1 MRRGTYHDDLPR
13 WTLRPRQQR
22 TLERLLDGEF
32 APLHGFLGRADY
44 DSVLLTMHLADGT
57 PWPFPV
63 TLDVDEAFAA
73 RLDAGARVLLRD
85 RHGTALARLDLGDV
99 YYPDHLREARL
110 LYGHMDRRHPAVV
123 ELLRH
128 TGAVYL
134 GGRVHDL
141 RDSAGTR
148 QRLPTGLSAAWGG
161 ARDIVPGRA
170 YAIEAFGM
178 GGSRLL
184 H

>member
-1 MRRGTYHDDLPR
+1 MHDHTREHAPR
-13 WTLRPRQQR
+13 WILRPRQQR
-22 TLERLLDGEF
+22 WLERLLDNEL

-44 DSVLLTMHLADGT
+44 DSVLAAMHLADGT

-73 RLDAGARVLLRD
+73 TLDAGARIALCSP
-85 RHGTALARLDLGDV
+85 HGEPLARLDLSDI

-110 LYGHMDRRHPAVV
+110 LYGHMDRRHPAIVQ
-123 ELLRH
+123 LLRH

-134 GGRVHDL
+134 GGRVHHWRGVAAPRGPLDDATGIVSSSHDL
-141 RDSAGTR
+141 
-148 QRLPTGLSAAWGG
+148 WGG
-161 ARDIVPGRA
+161 NGSLH
-170 YAIEAFGM
+170 AIEPVGACV
-178 GGSRLL
+178 SHLL

>member
-1 MRRGTYHDDLPR
+1 MHPDTFDHSPR
-13 WTLRPRQQR
+13 WILRTRQQR
-22 TLERLLDGEF
+22 WLECLLDSEL

-44 DSVLLTMHLADGT
+44 DSVLTAMHLADGT

-73 RLDAGARVLLRD
+73 TLDVGARIELCDHRGEL
-85 RHGTALARLDLGDV
+85 LARLDLSDI

-110 LYGHMDRRHPAVV
+110 LYGHMDRQHPAIVQ
-123 ELLRH
+123 LLRH

-141 RDSAGTR
+141 RGVAAS
-148 QRLPTGLSAAWGG
+148 RLPLDDVAEAVPSSHDLWRGHGSLHAVEPMG
-161 ARDIVPGRA
+161 ACV
-170 YAIEAFGM
+170 
-178 GGSRLL
+178 SHLL

>member
-1 MRRGTYHDDLPR
+1 MRRDTPGDARPR

-22 TLERLLDGEF
+22 TLERLLDGGF

-44 DSVLLTMHLADGT
+44 DSVLLAMRLADGT

-63 TLDVDEAFAA
+63 TLDVDEAFAV
-73 RLDAGARVLLRD
+73 RLDAGSRVLLCD
-85 RHGTALARLDLGDV
+85 CHGTAVAWLDLADI
-99 YYPDHLREARL
+99 YHPDHLRELRL
-110 LYGHMDRRHPAVV
+110 LYGQMDRRHPVAV

-134 GGRVHDL
+134 GGRVRDL
-141 RDSAGTR
+141 RDPARGGPAMDVVGDGL
-148 QRLPTGLSAAWGG
+148 RLWGG
-161 ARDIVPGRA
+161 PVGYAW
-170 YAIEAFGM
+170 AIEVG

>member
-1 MRRGTYHDDLPR
+1 MHPDTFDHAPR
-13 WTLRPRQQR
+13 WVLRPRQQR
-22 TLERLLDGEF
+22 WLERLLDGEL

-44 DSVLLTMHLADGT
+44 DSVLTAMHLADGT

-73 RLDAGARVLLRD
+73 TLDVGARVELCDSR
-85 RHGTALARLDLGDV
+85 GAALARLDLGDI

-110 LYGHMDRRHPAVV
+110 LYGHMDRQHPAIVQ
-123 ELLRH
+123 LLRH
-128 TGAVYL
+128 TGPVYL

-141 RDSAGTR
+141 RRVAVPLVPLNDVAGAMPSR
-148 QRLPTGLSAAWGG
+148 N
-161 ARDIVPGRA
+161 
-170 YAIEAFGM
+170 GM
-178 GGSRLL
+178 GNGDLSHAIQPTAACVSHLL

>member
-1 MRRGTYHDDLPR
+1 MRRDIPDHAPH
-13 WTLRPRQQR
+13 WMLRARQQR
-22 TLERLLDGEF
+22 MLERLLDGEL

-44 DSVLLTMHLADGT
+44 DSVLATMHLADGT

-73 RLDAGARVLLRD
+73 RLDAGARIELRD
-85 RHGTALARLDLGDV
+85 MHGVALARLDLGEI
-99 YYPDHLREARL
+99 YFPDHLREVRL
-110 LYGHMDRRHPAVV
+110 LYGHMDRRHPAIVQ
-123 ELLRH
+123 LLRH

-141 RDSAGTR
+141 RGSAASRSPLADVAVAAPSWDSAWKG
-148 QRLPTGLSAAWGG
+148 
-161 ARDIVPGRA
+161 DRA
-170 YAIEAFGM
+170 LHAIESTDAS
-178 GGSRLL
+178 GSRLL